1 MKIGM
6 LVWVFFIFWLVSL
19 LLWLITNSVSVAII
33 LFIVWIFLAILM
45 KK

>member
-6 LVWVFFIFWLVSL
+6 LVWVFVIFWLVSL